1 MANHG
6 VKWLPSLYVCSNDIE
21 YDITTGSPTITALK
35 VACAADDA
43 ELYFDTTSGTY
54 NILNGVTVAA
64 EDGLIDNNENV
75 EEKFVASWKAV
86 GLDASTDQTA
96 RAALI
101 AVNTSGVL
109 YNLFLFDDKHPT
121 AGLAVTLYNCKVRA
135 KQTISPD
142 GKEYFECTA
151 TQVNG
156 GDAEFEVIS
165 QS

>member
-1 MANHG
+1 MANFG
-6 VKWLPSLYVCSNDIE
+6 TKWLPALYVCSNDIT

-35 VACAADDA
+35 SACAADDA
-43 ELYFDTTSGTY
+43 ELYFDSTGGTY
-54 NILNGVTVAA
+54 KVLNGVTVAA
-64 EDGLIDNNENV
+64 EDGLVNNNENV
-75 EEKFVASWKAV
+75 EEKFVASWKVV

-101 AVNTSGVL
+101 AVNSSGAL
-109 YNLFLFDDKHPT
+109 YNLFLFDDKHGT

-135 KQTISPD
+135 KQMISED

-151 TQVNG
+151 TQPNG
-156 GDAEFEVIS
+156 GDAEFEIIS